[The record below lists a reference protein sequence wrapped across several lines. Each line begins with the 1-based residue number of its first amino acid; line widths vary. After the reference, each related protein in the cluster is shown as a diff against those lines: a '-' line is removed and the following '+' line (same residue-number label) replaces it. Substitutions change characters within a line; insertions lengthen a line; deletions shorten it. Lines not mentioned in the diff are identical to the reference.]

1 MANIPQPRTV
11 NYNQIR
17 VLWTDEQCEY
27 LLNQRMCRND
37 EFWNLA
43 SRNRKLFWRSIA
55 DKINNCFGTGFTGT
69 QIKTKWKNLLRE
81 HLVSIFYVN
90 QYLIIYVSYFK
101 Y

>member
-11 NYNQIR
+11 NYYNQIR

-27 LLNQRMCRND
+27 LLDQRMCRNEEYWD
-37 EFWNLA
+37 LA
-43 SRNRKLFWRSIA
+43 SRNRAQFWRSIS
-55 DKINNCFGTGFTGT
+55 DKINNCFGTRFTET

-90 QYLIIYVSYFK
+90 
-101 Y
+101 